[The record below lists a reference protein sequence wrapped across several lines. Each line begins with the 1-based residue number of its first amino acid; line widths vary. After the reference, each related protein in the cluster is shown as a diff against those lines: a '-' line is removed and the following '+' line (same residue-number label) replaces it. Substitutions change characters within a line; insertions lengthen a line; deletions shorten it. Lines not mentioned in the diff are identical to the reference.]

1 MSQDAPFV
9 AAVLG
14 VDGSGK
20 STLSRRLAVDFSVR
34 HATCL
39 IGDRAEVFD
48 RGVVTDLHAQL
59 TEHLRRRIA
68 AHAKEATSLDRYKVP
83 KIAELV
89 LRDRLLGEVAPD
101 YRLDMVFMDGMPV
114 LNLAAWTI
122 LYNEGDRVG
131 ETCQKI
137 MAALTRRGGA
147 LETDD
152 PVFAQFPELMR
163 LHELGFDHLHVPDA
177 TIFLDVPPEVC
188 VARIDSRGKAKQ
200 VHETP
205 ALLSRLRDA
214 YLAVCDTL
222 EREWKQPV
230 LVLAGDRD
238 ADVATAEARA
248 FVENAR
254 GARDGG

>member
-1 MSQDAPFV
+1 MAGDAPFI

-14 VDGSGK
+14 IDGSGK

-34 HATCL
+34 YATCL

-68 AHAKEATSLDRYKVP
+68 ARAKEAPSLDRYKVP

-89 LRDRLLGEVAPD
+89 LRDRLLGEIAPD

-114 LNLAAWTI
+114 HNLAAWTI
-122 LYNEGDRVG
+122 LYKEGDLAG
-131 ETCQKI
+131 ETCHRI
-137 MAALTRRGGA
+137 MAALTQRDGA
-147 LETDD
+147 LDGDD

-177 TIFLDVPPEVC
+177 TLFLDVPPEVC
-188 VARIDSRGKAKQ
+188 VSRIDSRGKAKQ

-222 EREWKQPV
+222 EREWTQPV
-230 LVLAGDRD
+230 LVLSGDRD
-238 ADVATAEARA
+238 ADAAAAEARA
-248 FVENAR
+248 FIENAR
-254 GARDGG
+254 RVRDGG